1 MSEYN
6 EKMALRNVMLKILS
20 WQVAGSDV
28 TGCTQSVFNN

>member
-6 EKMALRNVMLKILS
+6 EKMALLYVMLKILI

-28 TGCTQSVFNN
+28 TGCTQSVFTY